1 MAGCW
6 LKNFTGTLWSLNV
19 KRSPQ
24 QVTEALDAAASGDPA
39 ASESLLPLVYEELRR
54 LAQQRL
60 SHEGPGLT
68 LQPTALVHEAYLRL
82 LGETPGSA
90 SVLQWN
96 SRGHFFAAAAQA
108 MRRILIER
116 ARRVAS
122 VKHGGGAAGPPARGR
137 LDLDD
142 VDCAAPDEFTIGVDD
157 QHEQLV
163 QLDRALERLEKH
175 DPRKAEVVMLRFF
188 AGLSIE
194 QTAAAMKLS
203 PATVKN
209 EWRFARAWLHS
220 EAEGQHGRHD

>member
-1 MAGCW
+1 
-6 LKNFTGTLWSLNV
+6 V
-19 KRSPQ
+19 KPSPQ

-54 LAQQRL
+54 LAHQRL
-60 SHEGPGLT
+60 SHEGAGLT

-82 LGETPGSA
+82 LGETCGGDGSA
-90 SVLQWN
+90 SPIQWN

-122 VKHGGGAAGPPARGR
+122 LKHGGGGGDERAVRGR
-137 LDLDD
+137 IDLDD
-142 VDCAAPDEFTIGVDD
+142 VDRAAPAEFTIGVDD

-163 QLDRALERLEKH
+163 QLDGALQRLEKH
-175 DPRKAEVVMLRFF
+175 DARKAEVVMLRFF

-194 QTAAAMKLS
+194 QTAAAMNLS

-220 EAEGQHGRHD
+220 EAEGRHGRHD